1 MIIYDCFH
9 HMIRLHTLQVLAMVA
24 ALTFGGCMNQT
35 GSSTPISVA
44 NTPYFIA
51 PLDTATIISKDGT
64 LSEVQVGQD
73 GRVELAGVTRFVK
86 GESVED
92 FKEQILRSYPG
103 AREIRITEF
112 RTNQVTVLG
121 EVFHQIHTDLTDG
134 PMRVMDAI
142 ASANGFTPL
151 ANKRRVR
158 LVRQN
163 AGTVQVYELDLRDL
177 MKGSRLDQNLLLE
190 PGDVITVPR
199 NFL

>member
-1 MIIYDCFH
+1 
-9 HMIRLHTLQVLAMVA
+9 MIRLRSLQLLALMA
-24 ALTFGGCMNQT
+24 ILTATGCVSQT
-35 GSSTPISVA
+35 GSSTPISTATV
-44 NTPYFIA
+44 PYVMA
-51 PLDTATIISKDGT
+51 PLDTAAVITRDGST
-64 LSEVQVGQD
+64 HDLQVGQD
-73 GRVELAGVTRFVK
+73 GVIELSGSSHFVR
-86 GESVED
+86 GLSVEK
-92 FKEQILRSYPG
+92 FKALVLRSYPG

-121 EVFHQIHTDLTDG
+121 EVFHQIHTDLSDG

-163 AGTVQVYELDLRDL
+163 AGKVDVYELDLRDL
-177 MKGSRLDQNLLLE
+177 MRGSRLDQNLLLE